1 MQAVPA
7 TINTTEDGLRSTE
20 ENIVAAPTKNGVRS
34 AEENS
39 SNVAT
44 PVQTEES
51 LLNQVR
57 NELEQFI

>member
-1 MQAVPA
+1 VQAVPA

-39 SNVAT
+39 SNVAK